1 VLIVTKFKIN
11 SLVINQTCV
20 RTKKKKNEKIIQKGE
35 KNERTNSFAAVKC
48 KPHTNK
54 SHLHMRGNFIC
65 MKCDVAYPKKKRKET
80 GPK

>member
-1 VLIVTKFKIN
+1 M
-11 SLVINQTCV
+11 

-65 MKCDVAYPKKKRKET
+65 MKCDVAYPKKKKKGNRTKIA
-80 GPK
+80 GKLGCQGMG